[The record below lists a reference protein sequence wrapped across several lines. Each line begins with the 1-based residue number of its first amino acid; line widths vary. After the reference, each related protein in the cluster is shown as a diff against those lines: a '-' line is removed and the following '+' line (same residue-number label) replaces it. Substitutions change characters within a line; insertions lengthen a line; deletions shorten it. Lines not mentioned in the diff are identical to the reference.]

1 MRSNFF
7 PPMQNPK
14 KPNNAEE
21 HALYLTNA
29 LSGESENANA
39 LLMFQNAPPS
49 DSLLLAGEQSF
60 PNVIQSSNFF
70 LYRTLI
76 SSHIQN
82 SPHRFLPASPGFP
95 LLVFGLDAE
104 EVDDAPEAAAV
115 MAANLCLARSSP
127 DSAALTYHLLDS
139 KGSRRQPMPI
149 SVK

>member
-1 MRSNFF
+1 
-7 PPMQNPK
+7 
-14 KPNNAEE
+14 
-21 HALYLTNA
+21 
-29 LSGESENANA
+29 
-39 LLMFQNAPPS
+39 MFQNATPS
-49 DSLLLAGEQSF
+49 DSFLPAGEHSF
-60 PNVIQSSNFF
+60 PNVIQSSHVS

-76 SSHIQN
+76 SSPIQN
-82 SPHRFLPASPGFP
+82 SPHRFFPDSPGFP

-139 KGSRRQPMPI
+139 KGSRRHPMPI